1 MRCSLF
7 ELDCLTFDFVS
18 VYFAKESHLTFVMGV
33 SKLEESSLLLDDKL
47 LCFMDQLE
55 LLEEKRA
62 SLNSLIE
69 EGWFSISKARYS
81 MGNKQVSAL
90 QYASEIEPIVCVH
103 ARTLENGE
111 VDFCTEKVKQKSS
124 NDTDKDANL
133 VENIGPQE
141 KVRRR
146 IKPNRDIT
154 KEACEEASSEK
165 THEVTPVRKSD
176 HNPQQDPLKWFG
188 ILVPQSLKQAQLSFK
203 QVIELSAEIAALQI
217 AVLKTRQELTD
228 SMKDKHTL
236 QEEALAAHSDRVAE

>member
-1 MRCSLF
+1 
-7 ELDCLTFDFVS
+7 
-18 VYFAKESHLTFVMGV
+18 MGV

-62 SLNSLIE
+62 ALNSLIE
-69 EGWFSISKARYS
+69 QGWFSISKARYS

-90 QYASEIEPIVCVH
+90 QYASEIEPLVCVH
-103 ARTLENGE
+103 ARTLDNGE

-124 NDTDKDANL
+124 NDTDKDASL
-133 VENIGPQE
+133 VEDIGPKE
-141 KVRRR
+141 EGVRRR

-154 KEACEEASSEK
+154 QRDACEEASGEK
-165 THEVTPVRKSD
+165 TCEVTPVKKTE

-188 ILVPQSLKQAQLSFK
+188 ILVPQSLKQAQSSFK
-203 QVIELSAEIAALQI
+203 QVIELSAEIANLQI

-228 SMKDKHTL
+228 SMKDKHIL
-236 QEEALAAHSDRVAE
+236 QEEALATHPNSVAE